1 VRLVQKRGG
10 GSDMDAGV
18 GTLRVCSRSGG
29 SARSE
34 QVYGSM
40 RLKQDWGQ
48 CEIETELGAV

>member
-1 VRLVQKRGG
+1 MRLVQKRGG